1 MEVKGTAVE
10 ILPKF
15 VAARFGDE
23 AVKKWIDS
31 LSPNAKKEFSG
42 SIFSFKWYPVK
53 EMLVEPTL
61 KVCELFYKNDLSGA
75 YDIGEYSAEYALKG
89 IYKAFVKF
97 GSPEFLIKKASTIMS
112 NYYHPSTM
120 EVVEMKKGESTLRIT
135 RFEDMHQ
142 TIELRIKGWMIK
154 ALEISGAKN
163 TKVDI
168 TKSLAK
174 NDPYTD
180 FVISWG

>member
-1 MEVKGTAVE
+1 MEVKGTAIE

-15 VAARFGDE
+15 IATKFGDE

-31 LSPNAKKEFSG
+31 LSPDAKKEFSG

-75 YDIGEYSAEYALKG
+75 YDIGIYSAEYALKG
-89 IYKAFVKF
+89 IYKVFVKF

-120 EVVEMKKGESTLRIT
+120 EVADLQKNGSTLRIT
-135 RFEDMHQ
+135 RFQDMHEV
-142 TIELRIKGWMIK
+142 IEQRIKGWMIK

-163 TKVDI
+163 TSVNI
-168 TKSLAK
+168 TNSLTK
-174 NDPYTD
+174 NDPHTD
-180 FVISWG
+180 FVITWG